1 MSVSPPGPR
10 RVARGS
16 EVAFSATIRLTK
28 AEAFAACQALADA
41 DRILA
46 SAGNLF
52 ESRAIAELFE
62 LMEERLVAD
71 RPGPFGSGRLGSAQ
85 VGSGSKSIESELTQ

>member
-1 MSVSPPGPR
+1 MSPPGPR
-10 RVARGS
+10 PVGRGR

-28 AEAFAACQALADA
+28 GEAFAACQALADA

-62 LMEERLVAD
+62 LMEERLVAE
-71 RPGPFGSGRLGSAQ
+71 RPGPFGSGRLRSARAR
-85 VGSGSKSIESELTQ
+85 SRWRAS